1 MDIVRDLKQYCGRRS
16 LAIVAT
22 YVVFLALFGMWA
34 FHDMVTFDAEGFYS
48 LEGGVKWYV
57 QWIEL
62 GRWGFVALK
71 SVLGVIAINPYFSAG
86 MLVVLFPLS
95 SILWAFAIDR
105 WGGGDHPAWM
115 LVLFCSLLMSHPV
128 WAQQFAYRNQMEVM
142 SVALALAPVGM
153 ILLGEFLRRGSVVCG
168 VLSVL
173 IATFLFGCYQS
184 FIFMYVEAVCILLL
198 LGVRAGEVK
207 RPWRDLLTCIGF
219 LVVSF
224 VACEVV
230 SKVSAAVVLGPDG
243 GSNGS
248 YLSGQF
254 QWGKRSFADNV
265 VAILVYVK
273 HTAFGDGIHFGPTL
287 AVEGVALLGML
298 VFWIVRRREHV
309 AFLALM
315 CLGVLA
321 SPYLLEVATAGEIVV
336 RSQFALVLALAFLG
350 VFELGALVRSL
361 DGRLGGRSL
370 PMVAAVAVALAA
382 VVFQAQQQSRLF
394 YTDVATMDEDREVM
408 GQLFYQAMAKGA
420 RPGDAFCAIGY
431 RPSTLLDT
439 MVKYE
444 AVGYSYFEHSGFY
457 GPEKMIEAMRGYGLD
472 VAYPSKEQMDAAKAE
487 SASMAVWPTAGSVSV
502 HDGYYVV
509 RFS

>member
-1 MDIVRDLKQYCGRRS
+1 MDIVRDLRQYCERRS

-48 LEGGVKWYV
+48 FEGGAKWYA
-57 QWIEL
+57 QWIAL

-71 SVLGVIAINPYFSAG
+71 GVLGVIAINPYFSAG
-86 MLVVLFPLS
+86 MLVALFPLS
-95 SILWAFAIDR
+95 AILWSFALDR
-105 WGGGDHPAWM
+105 WSGEERPAWM
-115 LVLFCSLLMSHPV
+115 LVLFCALVMSHPV
-128 WAQQFAYRNQMEVM
+128 WAQQFSYRNQMEVM
-142 SVALALAPVGM
+142 SLALVLAPVGM
-153 ILLGEFLRRGSVVCG
+153 IFLGEFVRRGSLACG

-173 IATFLFGCYQS
+173 VATLLFGCYQS

-198 LGVRAGEVK
+198 LGVRSGDIK
-207 RPWRDLLTCIGF
+207 RPWRSLLCCIGF

-224 VACEVV
+224 VAYEIINKVV
-230 SKVSAAVVLGPDG
+230 TMVVLGSGASD
-243 GSNGS
+243 GS

-254 QWGKRSFADNV
+254 QWGKRSLLENV
-265 VAILVYVK
+265 VSILVYVK
-273 HTAFGDGIHFGPTL
+273 HTAFGDGVQFGPAL

-298 VFWIVRRREHV
+298 VFWIARRREHV
-309 AFLALM
+309 AFLALI

-336 RSQFALVLALAFLG
+336 RSQFALVLALAFLA
-350 VFELGALVRSL
+350 VFELDAPVRALE
-361 DGRLGGRSL
+361 GRLGKRAL
-370 PMVAAVAVALAA
+370 PMAATVAVALVA

-420 RPGDAFCAIGY
+420 RPGDAFCAVGS
-431 RPSTLLDT
+431 RTNTLLDT
-439 MVKYE
+439 MVE
-444 AVGYSYFEHSGFY
+444 SEVVGYSYFEHSGIY
-457 GPEKMIEAMRGYGLD
+457 GPEKMIEAMRGYGFD
-472 VAYPSKEQMDAAKAE
+472 VAYPSKEQMDAARAE
-487 SASMAVWPTAGSVSV
+487 SETMAVWPCAGSVSV